1 MGRRGG
7 GGGGGFRSA
16 PRVRTLPTKP
26 APKAP
31 APVPASA
38 GGHNNVISALA
49 YNIVDGITWGAG
61 NAMGHRFVEFFAG
74 PRTIQVASSEPQ
86 AATQAGRSGSK
97 TGRSGLQYWA
107 RENVCPVRVL
117 TEPLGRTE
125 KTQSPPSPF
134 VVVAPTG
141 SPTVNHH
148 VPEVPLPFLPLLPV
162 RRILLP
168 PVAIAVLHELPLFWS
183 SRTWPQT
190 QRWH

>member
-1 MGRRGG
+1 MPRETSWMPQRPDD
-7 GGGGGFRSA
+7 A
-16 PRVRTLPTKP
+16 PLQRQTLPTKP

-107 RENVCPVRVL
+107 RENCL
-117 TEPLGRTE
+117 NHS
-125 KTQSPPSPF
+125 QSDISRCQF
-134 VVVAPTG
+134 YLDLLNQCRRG
-141 SPTVNHH
+141 SSNAGLAAATT
-148 VPEVPLPFLPLLPV
+148 
-162 RRILLP
+162 
-168 PVAIAVLHELPLFWS
+168 IA
-183 SRTWPQT
+183 
-190 QRWH
+190 